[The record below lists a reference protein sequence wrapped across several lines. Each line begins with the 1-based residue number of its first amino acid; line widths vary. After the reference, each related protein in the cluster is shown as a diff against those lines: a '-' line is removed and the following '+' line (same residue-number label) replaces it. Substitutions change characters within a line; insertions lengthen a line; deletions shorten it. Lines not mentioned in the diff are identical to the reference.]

1 VSPSLSGK
9 QRRYLSS
16 LGHSL
21 QPVVQIGHAGLTQ
34 AVLKA
39 LDAALGTHELIK
51 VRVLAEKNAEVRAL
65 VPEVESSCKA
75 CVAHVVGHTLLVYRR
90 NPKKPK
96 IELPVDKPAKAKRP
110 SKPEKE

>member
-1 VSPSLSGK
+1 VSPSLTGK

-16 LGHSL
+16 LGHAL
-21 QPVVQIGHAGLTQ
+21 QPVVQIGHAGLTPP
-34 AVLKA
+34 VLKA
-39 LDAALGTHELIK
+39 LDSALGTHELVK

-65 VPEVESSCKA
+65 VPEVESACKA

-96 IELPVDKPAKAKRP
+96 IELPADKPAKAKRP